1 MDAETKKELAGVMG
15 ELAAWLRGE
24 RSPKDAPRIRP
35 MINLEEF
42 DLKNRLDAISDEE
55 ILSRATTLRSEALR
69 AAAELSRR
77 ISVTSTGPSNAM
89 AAVVNNVTSY
99 ASALADLLRR
109 STNIE
114 TVTIDEQP
122 SRFGLRKGDRAAWR
136 RNDGSPDLENSGV
149 IVDGIWRGQVGGGWY
164 EVSYEI
170 ERSDGLRFR
179 AKPLE
184 LVKLPVQAG

>member
-122 SRFGLRKGDRAAWR
+122 SRFGLRKGDRVAWR